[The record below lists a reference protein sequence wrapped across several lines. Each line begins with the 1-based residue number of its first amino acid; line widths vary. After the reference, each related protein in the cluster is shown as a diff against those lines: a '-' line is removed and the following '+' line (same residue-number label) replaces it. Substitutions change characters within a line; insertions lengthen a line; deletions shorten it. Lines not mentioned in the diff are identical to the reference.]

1 MDDQSKPDLRISN
14 LEHRSMRADAARLRA
29 LAEWYARYEAAIHDH
44 HHAEAR
50 GWSKAGQPAA
60 PFSSRMGRHTLACD
74 QHRQVTTRGR

>member
-1 MDDQSKPDLRISN
+1 MDDQSKPDLRISY
-14 LEHRSMRADAARLRA
+14 LEHRSMRALAA
-29 LAEWYARYEAAIHDH
+29 WYARYEAAIHDH

-60 PFSSRMGRHTLACD
+60 PFSSRIGRHTLACD